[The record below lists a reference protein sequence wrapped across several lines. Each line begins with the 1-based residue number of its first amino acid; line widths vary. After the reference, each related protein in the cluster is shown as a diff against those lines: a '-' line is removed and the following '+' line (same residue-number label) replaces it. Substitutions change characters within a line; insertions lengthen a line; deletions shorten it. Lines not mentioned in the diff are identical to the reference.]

1 MKELKKKSTTRES
14 EIDREYKSL
23 MADHKSLM
31 TDHKRVLSKIER
43 IVDEQAKKHGISF
56 NTDR

>member
-1 MKELKKKSTTRES
+1 MTKPKESPTTSDS
-14 EIDREYKSL
+14 EIDREYRSL
-23 MADHKSLM
+23 MTDHKSLM

-56 NTDR
+56 KTDR

>member
-23 MADHKSLM
+23 MA
-31 TDHKRVLSKIER
+31 DHKRVLSKIER